1 MTFFDKLF
9 VGDKSLF
16 DTPVDEQKAYLQR
29 LGNAKNDFAR
39 SYKQYKGQMYFM
51 SARKKAFLTL
61 ASAILAPVIVIYLII
76 KGLSLK
82 RGEKYQAISRADEH
96 QQFIANSLL
105 TEYNVNRTCWG
116 QDAAAI
122 HLHDVGYVVRV
133 IFTYWHSPY
142 LALKTVYKIA
152 KYGSLIYKHSP
163 SAIIVNDEFSFTSSV
178 LTDFCS
184 KHQVNHIDVMHGEK
198 LFSLRDS
205 YFRFDKCYVWDEHYI
220 NLFRSLNAAP
230 DQFVVEL
237 PESMKFDVE
246 RHFVKECYADFKY
259 YLGYYSE
266 EEIAAIVKA
275 MEPIIKSGK
284 TVKFRPHPNYSDMG
298 LLRKYVSEEQIEL
311 PQVNILESISSTAN
325 VVGVYSTVLTQA
337 YFNGQNVII
346 DDISCRNQYES
357 LKDLDYILIDK
368 VKNRLSEYQN

>member
-1 MTFFDKLF
+1 MTIFDKLF

-16 DTPVDEQKAYLQR
+16 EITVEEQKAYLEK
-29 LGNAKNDFAR
+29 LGDEKNDYAR

-51 SARKKAFLTL
+51 STKKKLFLTIV
-61 ASAILAPVIVIYLII
+61 SAVLAPFIFAYLML
-76 KGLSLK
+76 KGLFMK
-82 RGEKYQAISRADEH
+82 REETYSAISRATE
-96 QQFIANSLL
+96 QAQFIGNSLFE
-105 TEYNVNRTCWG
+105 EYEINRTCW
-116 QDAAAI
+116 QQNVAAI
-122 HLHDVGYVVRV
+122 HHNDIGYVFHV
-133 IFTYWHSPY
+133 IIIYWHSPY

-152 KYGSLIYKHSP
+152 KYSSLIYRHRP
-163 SAIIVNDEFSFTSSV
+163 AAIIVNDEFSFTSSV

-184 KHQVNHIDVMHGEK
+184 KHHVKHINVMHGEK

-237 PESMKFDVE
+237 PESMKFDLE
-246 RHFVKECYADFKY
+246 KHFVKKCYADFKY
-259 YLGYYSE
+259 YLGFYNE
-266 EEIAAIVKA
+266 EEIASIVKA
-275 MEPIIKSGK
+275 MEPVMKSGK

-298 LLRKYVSEEQIEL
+298 LLRKYVSEEQIEQ
-311 PQVNILESISSTAN
+311 PKMVNILDSISSTQN

-337 YFNGQNVII
+337 YFNGQHVII
-346 DDISCRNQYES
+346 DDISCKKQYES

-368 VKNRLSEYQN
+368 VGNRLSMYQ